1 MQTQPQP
8 QASYAYYS
16 SLNDSSG
23 IPNSAGSSASNSPD
37 HYADSRFSP
46 NNNHL
51 MDLSSPMPELQ
62 VSSRLPD
69 FQSAIH
75 QHHHPLIQQHQLYPS
90 PYAVYDNLDES
101 KAFPKFFQQ
110 PSNEAIDRYEQNRQS
125 SPVGYREQH
134 QEPLIYLAAEAYSPG
149 EQQLQFPY
157 KLESEEYK
165 PAGALQQQQQQQQPQ
180 QQPQPPQQ
188 PDQLQPHDG
197 NKSTPTV
204 KREPNSAS
212 RSKKRKRQVSVDR
225 DNESDDNHSSSASST
240 SSCSRSNKLRRKG
253 GATEEELHSQRVM
266 ANVRERQ
273 RTQSLNEAFTQ
284 LRKSIPTL
292 PSDKLSK
299 IQTLKLATKYIDFL
313 EKVLHCNK
321 KNDGSEDLGTGNPQ
335 SAVRT
340 AAREFAAASQGGS
353 VMCHEKLSVAFSVWR
368 IEGNLNLND

>member
-1 MQTQPQP
+1 MQSQPQ
-8 QASYAYYS
+8 QESYAFYS

-46 NNNHL
+46 SNNHL

-62 VSSRLPD
+62 VSSRLPA

-75 QHHHPLIQQHQLYPS
+75 QQHHPLIQQHQLYPS
-90 PYAVYDNLDES
+90 PYVVYDNLDES
-101 KAFPKFFQQ
+101 KTFPKFFQQ
-110 PSNEAIDRYEQNRQS
+110 PSNDAIAAIDRYEQNRQS
-125 SPVGYREQH
+125 SPVGYREQNH
-134 QEPLIYLAAEAYSPG
+134 QEPPPLMYLAADAYSPG
-149 EQQLQFPY
+149 EQQLQYPY
-157 KLESEEYK
+157 KLEPEEYK
-165 PAGALQQQQQQQQPQ
+165 PAVALQQQQQQL
-180 QQPQPPQQ
+180 QPPQQ
-188 PDQLQPHDG
+188 PDQLQPREE
-197 NKSTPTV
+197 NKSAPAV
-204 KREPNSAS
+204 KRESSSAS
-212 RSKKRKRQVSVDR
+212 RCKKRKRQISVER

-313 EKVLHCNK
+313 EKVLHCNAK
-321 KNDGSEDLGTGNPQ
+321 SDGSDDHDVGTKTQRIINELAFR
-335 SAVRT
+335 SHLNR
-340 AAREFAAASQGGS
+340 REESTKRS
-353 VMCHEKLSVAFSVWR
+353 ESSSP
-368 IEGNLNLND
+368 